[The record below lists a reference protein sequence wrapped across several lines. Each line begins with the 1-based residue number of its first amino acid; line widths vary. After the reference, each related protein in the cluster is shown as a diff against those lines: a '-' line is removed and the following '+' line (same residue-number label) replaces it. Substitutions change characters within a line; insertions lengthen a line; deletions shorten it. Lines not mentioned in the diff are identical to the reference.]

1 MSYTRNMGTIR
12 IITTTLFLL
21 SCLILSAQ
29 DTTVQVTGGNLAK
42 EWEGSP
48 VVLSGDTLFH
58 IKSSFG
64 AFSPEDRAKALS
76 ARLKEIIQEPQFYP
90 DSLKAMTVE
99 HDNYIM
105 YRSRVLMVINKND
118 SIGYGMSMEAI
129 SGQLISTL
137 KESLTTNS
145 KSFSLWSTIKNIGY
159 TLLVVLVLG
168 LIIRLISWL
177 FKKIY
182 HYAETNKK
190 RLFRSIKI
198 NEYEFLTAEREY
210 EVAIYSLKII
220 KIGLTIF
227 LFIIALPVI
236 FSIFPA
242 TEGITRKIIGMVWSP
257 VRNILLSI
265 VNYLPELITIII
277 IYLIFKYLIR
287 FIRFLSKEVENKVL
301 ILPGFYP
308 EWAKPTYNIIRVFL
322 YAFMFVLIFPYLPG
336 SESPAFRGVS
346 VFLGVLLSLGS
357 SSLISNA
364 MAGLVITF
372 MRPYK
377 IGDRIKIDDVEGDV
391 VEKSLMITRI
401 KTIKNEDVT
410 IPNAK
415 ILTGYSVNYSTPTEK
430 KGLIIHTT
438 VTIGYD
444 APWRA
449 VHELLIRAAELTEGV
464 SRSPKP
470 FVLQIN
476 LDDFYIS
483 YQINAYIRDAH
494 SILKIK
500 SDLHQNI
507 QDEFNRAGV
516 EIMSPHYR
524 SERDGNPVAIP
535 QEWEIELPPKNE
547 KPDKI
552 SKISR
557 KQKDITESTE

>member
-1 MSYTRNMGTIR
+1 MVN
-12 IITTTLFLL
+12 
-21 SCLILSAQ
+21 AQ
-29 DTTVQVTGGNLAK
+29 DSVLQTTHK
-42 EWEGSP
+42 EYVIDKKGSP

-58 IKSSFG
+58 INSSFG
-64 AFSPEDRAKALS
+64 AFSAENRAKGLS
-76 ARLKEIIQEPQFYP
+76 DRLQEIIQEPRFYP
-90 DSLKAMTVE
+90 DSIQPVSVE
-99 HDNYIM
+99 HDYYIM
-105 YRSRVLMVINKND
+105 YRGRVLMVINKND
-118 SIGYGMSMEAI
+118 TVGSGMSMEAI
-129 SGQLISTL
+129 SGQVISTL
-137 KESLTTNS
+137 KESLTIKS
-145 KSFSLWSTIKNIGY
+145 KSFSFWSTIKNIGY
-159 TLLVVLVLG
+159 TLLVILLLVL
-168 LIIRLISWL
+168 IIKLLTWL

-182 HYAETNKK
+182 RYAEIHKHK
-190 RLFRSIKI
+190 LFRSIKI

-210 EVAIYSLKII
+210 EVATYILKII
-220 KIGLTIF
+220 KIGLIIF

-242 TEGITRKIIGMVWSP
+242 TEGITRKIIALVWSP
-257 VRNILLSI
+257 VRNILLAL

-277 IYLIFKYLIR
+277 IYIIFKYLIR

-301 ILPGFYP
+301 VLPGFYP

-322 YAFMFVLIFPYLPG
+322 YAFMFVVIFPYLPG
-336 SESPAFRGVS
+336 SESPVFRGVS
-346 VFLGVLLSLGS
+346 VFLGILLSLGS
-357 SSLISNA
+357 STLISNA
-364 MAGLVITF
+364 MAGLVITY

-377 IGDRIKIDDVEGDV
+377 IGDRIKIDDVVGDV

-430 KGLIIHTT
+430 EGLIIHTT

-449 VHELLIRAAELTEGV
+449 VHELLIRAAELTDGV
-464 SRSPKP
+464 SVSPKP
-470 FVLQIN
+470 FVLQLN
-476 LDDFYIS
+476 LDDFFIS
-483 YQINAYIRDAH
+483 YQINAYIRNAH
-494 SILKIK
+494 DILQIK

-535 QEWEIELPPKNE
+535 GEWEIDLPPKKE
-547 KPDKI
+547 KQVKATKVAGKSKDKQG
-552 SKISR
+552 SV
-557 KQKDITESTE
+557 E